1 MPDNPYQAYV
11 DSLQTSYEDALRT
24 QLPPVPK
31 GRDYPLLPE
40 APKVLLLAPHPDDE
54 CVMGGLPLRLHREAG
69 CRVVTLPVTLGSNPD
84 RKRERKQELQNACEY
99 LGFELD
105 ELVPLGLDEITPSG
119 RKNHSSNWAKS
130 VETLCQALDRHAPS
144 LLFFPNPTDWNQ
156 THLGVNLLTLEALQK
171 TSTSSLTLIETEFW
185 GQMSFPNLL
194 VESTTQEV
202 IDLVSA
208 LSMHRGEVE
217 RNPFHLRLPAWMQ
230 DNVRRGAEV
239 IGGQGEKAPS
249 FQFATPYRVTR
260 VENGNFFSPWEKG
273 RMLPSSKK
281 KGNFLL
287 DQISSS

>member
-11 DSLQTSYEDALRT
+11 ESLQTNYEDALRI
-24 QLPPVPK
+24 QLPPISK
-31 GRDYPLLPE
+31 GREYPVDSE
-40 APKVLLLAPHPDDE
+40 APKVLILAPHPDDE

-84 RKRERKQELQNACEY
+84 RKRERKQELQNACGY

-105 ELVPLGLDEITPSG
+105 ELVPFGLHEITPSG
-119 RKNHSSNWAKS
+119 RKKNPENWAKS

-171 TSTSSLTLIETEFW
+171 TSTTSLTLIETEFW
-185 GQMSFPNLL
+185 GQMSSPNLL
-194 VESTTQEV
+194 VESTCQEV

-239 IGGQGEKAPS
+239 IGGQGGKAPS

-260 VENGNFFSPWEKG
+260 MENGNFFSPWKNG
-273 RMLPSSKK
+273 RMLPSLEEE
-281 KGNFLL
+281 GNCLL
-287 DQISSS
+287 DQLSSS